1 MDPLGTKIDPEATQI
16 STPIARGVNRVSG
29 YESRFISWAIS
40 APSNYPPTLFLG
52 TRCCTTSVESSNAD
66 ARLR

>member
-1 MDPLGTKIDPEATQI
+1 MDPLGYKNRTRGTQI
-16 STPIARGVNRVSG
+16 STPLAPGVNRVSG

-40 APSNYPPTLFLG
+40 VPSNYPPTLFLG